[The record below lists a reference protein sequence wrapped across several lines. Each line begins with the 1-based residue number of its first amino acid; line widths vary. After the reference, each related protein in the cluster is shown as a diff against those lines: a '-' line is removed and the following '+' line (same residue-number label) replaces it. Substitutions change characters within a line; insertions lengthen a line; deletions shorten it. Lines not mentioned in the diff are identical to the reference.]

1 MIVELKK
8 DKAKIGIETQALHY
22 KLVKRNSPKDYWS
35 GNYLH
40 RLTLKWEEVK
50 NDINEAIKTSEI
62 KIKLGLFHPI
72 QTKQSFP
79 LEKLN
84 DLKGLFNNVSQ

>member
-1 MIVELKK
+1 M
-8 DKAKIGIETQALHY
+8 
-22 KLVKRNSPKDYWS
+22 
-35 GNYLH
+35 
-40 RLTLKWEEVK
+40 TLKWEEVK

-84 DLKGLFNNVSQ
+84 DLKGLFNNVSQWACVYC

>member
-8 DKAKIGIETQALHY
+8 DKAKIGIETQALQY
-22 KLVKRNSPKDYWS
+22 
-35 GNYLH
+35 NYLH

-50 NDINEAIKTSEI
+50 SDINEAIKTSEI

-84 DLKGLFNNVSQ
+84 DLKGLFNNSQ